1 MIEEVFGP
9 KHMVFV
15 GLELTKKH
23 EQTLRDRVERVRQ
36 QIEEQSEGSRIKG
49 EVTIVIAPFEEDD
62 EY

>member
-1 MIEEVFGP
+1 
-9 KHMVFV
+9 MVFV